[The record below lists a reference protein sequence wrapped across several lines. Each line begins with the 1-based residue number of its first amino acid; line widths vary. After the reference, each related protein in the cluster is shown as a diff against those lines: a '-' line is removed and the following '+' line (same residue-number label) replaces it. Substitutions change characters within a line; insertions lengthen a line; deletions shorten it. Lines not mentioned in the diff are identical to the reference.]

1 MIVGLTFALLLVLL
15 FINAPVFAAIL
26 GSSIFYFVANDS
38 LSWMMVVQ
46 RTISGLESIPLLA
59 VPFFVMAGVFMNY
72 TGITSRM
79 IRFAEVLTGHMPG
92 GLAQTNVVLS
102 TLMGG
107 LSGSSLADAAMQ
119 SKILVP
125 EMEKRGYGKAF
136 SSAVTGASAL
146 ITPIIPPGIALIIY
160 GFVGNVS
167 IGRLFL
173 AGVVPGVMTCLF
185 MMVVVHFISKR
196 RGYLPIYEKR
206 AGIREVFRAFREASW
221 ALFLPVVIVGG
232 IRFGVFTPTEAG
244 SIAILYALVLGTIV
258 YREMTLKDLKT
269 GLIETVTTTASI
281 MLIIAAASSFAWIL
295 TWERVPQITANWVLT
310 MVSSPG
316 VFLLLI
322 NVFLLIVGMFIE
334 GNAAM
339 LVLIPI
345 FMPMVQALG
354 INDVHFGMVFIF
366 NMAVGSLT
374 PPMGTVMF
382 TTCSITGAKI
392 GDYIRESVP
401 FYLVLLFCLILI
413 TYVPQIS
420 LFLPNL
426 LFN

>member
-15 FINAPVFAAIL
+15 FINAPVFVAIL
-26 GSSIFYFVANDS
+26 GSSIFYFVANNS

-185 MMVVVHFISKR
+185 MMVAVHFISKR
-196 RGYLPIYEKR
+196 RGYLPIYERR

-295 TWERVPQITANWVLT
+295 TWERVPQITANWVLSI
-310 MVSSPG
+310 VSSPG
-316 VFLLLI
+316 MFFFLI
-322 NVFLLIVGMFIE
+322 NIFLLIVGMFIE

-413 TYVPQIS
+413 TYMPQIS
-420 LFLPNL
+420 LFLPDL

>member
-374 PPMGTVMF
+374 PPMGTVPEF
-382 TTCSITGAKI
+382 TPLAKVI
-392 GDYIRESVP
+392 MSGTTP
-401 FYLVLLFCLILI
+401 
-413 TYVPQIS
+413 
-420 LFLPNL
+420 
-426 LFN
+426 

>member
-322 NVFLLIVGMFIE
+322 NIFLLIVGMFIE

-392 GDYIRESVP
+392 GDYIREAVP

>member
-1 MIVGLTFALLLVLL
+1 MIVGLTFVLLLVLL
-15 FINAPVFAAIL
+15 FINAPVFVAIL
-26 GSSIFYFVANDS
+26 GSSIFYFVANNS

-196 RGYLPIYEKR
+196 RGYLPIYERR

-295 TWERVPQITANWVLT
+295 TWERVPQITANWVLSI
-310 MVSSPG
+310 VSSPG
-316 VFLLLI
+316 MFLLLI
-322 NVFLLIVGMFIE
+322 NIFLLIVGMFIE

-401 FYLVLLFCLILI
+401 FYLVLLFCLLLI
-413 TYVPQIS
+413 TYIPQIS

>member
-15 FINAPVFAAIL
+15 FINAPVFVAIL

-196 RGYLPIYEKR
+196 RGYLPIYERR

-295 TWERVPQITANWVLT
+295 TWERVPQITANWVLSI
-310 MVSSPG
+310 VSSPG
-316 VFLLLI
+316 MFLLLI
-322 NVFLLIVGMFIE
+322 NIFLLIVGMFIE

-401 FYLVLLFCLILI
+401 FYLVLLFCLLLI
-413 TYVPQIS
+413 TYIPQIS

>member
-281 MLIIAAASSFAWIL
+281 MLIIAAASSFAWVL

-322 NVFLLIVGMFIE
+322 NIFLLIVGMFIE

>member
-15 FINAPVFAAIL
+15 FINAPVFVAIL
-26 GSSIFYFVANDS
+26 GSSIFYFVANNS

-185 MMVVVHFISKR
+185 MMVAVHFISKR
-196 RGYLPIYEKR
+196 RGYLPIYERR

-295 TWERVPQITANWVLT
+295 TWERVPQITANWVLSI
-310 MVSSPG
+310 VSSPG
-316 VFLLLI
+316 MFLFLI
-322 NVFLLIVGMFIE
+322 NIFLLIVGMFIE

-413 TYVPQIS
+413 TYMPQIS
-420 LFLPNL
+420 LFLPDL

>member
-1 MIVGLTFALLLVLL
+1 MLVSLTFALLLILL
-15 FINAPVFAAIL
+15 FANAPVFIAIL
-26 GSSIFYFVANDS
+26 GSSIFYFVFNDS

-46 RTISGLESIPLLA
+46 RCISGLESIPLLA

-107 LSGSSLADAAMQ
+107 LSGSSLADAAMEA
-119 SKILVP
+119 KILVP
-125 EMEKRGYGKAF
+125 EMVRRGYGLDF

-173 AGVVPGVMTCLF
+173 AGVVPGIMTCLF
-185 MMVVVHFISKR
+185 MMVAVHFISIR
-196 RGYLPIYEKR
+196 RGYLPIYEKH
-206 AGIREVFRAFREASW
+206 ASAREVFGAFREASW
-221 ALFLPVVIVGG
+221 ALLLPVVIIGG

-244 SIAILYALVLGTIV
+244 SIAILYSIVLGTIV
-258 YREMTLKDLKT
+258 YREMKLSDLKT
-269 GLIETVTTTASI
+269 GMIETVTTTASI

-295 TWERVPQITANWVLT
+295 TWERVPQIAANWVLSV
-310 MVSSPG
+310 VSG
-316 VFLLLI
+316 QGMFLFLVNI
-322 NVFLLIVGMFIE
+322 FLLIVGMFIE
-334 GNAAM
+334 GNAAL

-345 FMPMVQALG
+345 FAPMAAALG

-382 TTCSITGAKI
+382 TTCSITGSKI

-413 TYVPQIS
+413 TYIPQIS

-426 LFN
+426 LFR

>member
-136 SSAVTGASAL
+136 STAVTGASAL

-322 NVFLLIVGMFIE
+322 NIFLLIVGMFIE

>member
-1 MIVGLTFALLLVLL
+1 MIISLTFTLLLVLL
-15 FINAPVFAAIL
+15 FIDAPVFVAIL
-26 GSSIFYFVANDS
+26 GSSVFYFVANDS

-107 LSGSSLADAAMQ
+107 LSGSSLADAAME

-173 AGVVPGVMTCLF
+173 AGVVPGVMTCIF
-185 MMVVVHFISKR
+185 MMIAVHFVSKK
-196 RGYLPIYEKR
+196 RGYAPIYEKR
-206 AGIREVFRAFREASW
+206 AGFREVFVAFRKASW
-221 ALFLPVVIVGG
+221 ALLLPVVIIGG
-232 IRFGVFTPTEAG
+232 IRLGVFTPTEAG
-244 SIAILYALVLGTIV
+244 SIAILYSLVLGIVV
-258 YREMTLKDLKT
+258 YREMTLKDLKA

-281 MLIIAAASSFAWIL
+281 MLIIGAASSFAWIL
-295 TWERVPQITANWVLT
+295 TWERVPQIAANWVLSV
-310 MVSSPG
+310 VSSPTMFLFLINI
-316 VFLLLI
+316 FLL
-322 NVFLLIVGMFIE
+322 FVGMFIE
-334 GNAAM
+334 GNAAL

-345 FMPMVQALG
+345 FSPMARAIG
-354 INDVHFGMVFIF
+354 IDDVHFGMVFIF

-392 GDYIRESVP
+392 GDFIRESVP
-401 FYLVLLFCLILI
+401 FYIVLLICLILI
-413 TYVPQIS
+413 TYIPQIS

>member
-15 FINAPVFAAIL
+15 FINAPVFVAIL
-26 GSSIFYFVANDS
+26 GSSIFYFVANNS

-185 MMVVVHFISKR
+185 MMVAVHFISKR
-196 RGYLPIYEKR
+196 RGYLPIYERR
-206 AGIREVFRAFREASW
+206 AGIREVFRAFRAASW

-295 TWERVPQITANWVLT
+295 TWERVPQITANWVLSI
-310 MVSSPG
+310 VSSPG
-316 VFLLLI
+316 MFLFLI
-322 NVFLLIVGMFIE
+322 NIFLLIVGMFIE

-345 FMPMVQALG
+345 FMPMVKALG

-401 FYLVLLFCLILI
+401 FYLVLLFCLLLI
-413 TYVPQIS
+413 TYIPQIS
-420 LFLPNL
+420 LFLPDL

>member
-1 MIVGLTFALLLVLL
+1 MIVGLTFVLLLVLL
-15 FINAPVFAAIL
+15 FINAPVFVAIL
-26 GSSIFYFVANDS
+26 GSSIFYFVANNS

-79 IRFAEVLTGHMPG
+79 IRFAEVLTGHMLG

-295 TWERVPQITANWVLT
+295 TWERVPQITANWVLSI
-310 MVSSPG
+310 VSSPG
-316 VFLLLI
+316 MFLLLI
-322 NVFLLIVGMFIE
+322 NIFLLIVGMFIE

-401 FYLVLLFCLILI
+401 FYLVLLFCLLLI
-413 TYVPQIS
+413 TYIPQIS

>member
-269 GLIETVTTTASI
+269 GLIETVATTASI

-322 NVFLLIVGMFIE
+322 NIFLLIVGMFIE

>member
-1 MIVGLTFALLLVLL
+1 MIVGLTFVLLLVLL

-196 RGYLPIYEKR
+196 RGYLPIYERR

-295 TWERVPQITANWVLT
+295 TWERVPQITANWVLSI
-310 MVSSPG
+310 VSSPG
-316 VFLLLI
+316 MFLLLI
-322 NVFLLIVGMFIE
+322 NIFLLIVGMFIE

-401 FYLVLLFCLILI
+401 FYLVLLFCLLLI
-413 TYVPQIS
+413 TYIPQIS

>member
-26 GSSIFYFVANDS
+26 GSSIFYFVTNDS

-322 NVFLLIVGMFIE
+322 NIFLLIVGMFIE

>member
-15 FINAPVFAAIL
+15 FINAPVFVAIL
-26 GSSIFYFVANDS
+26 GSSIFYFVANNS

-196 RGYLPIYEKR
+196 RGYLPIYERR

-295 TWERVPQITANWVLT
+295 TWERVPQITANWVLSI
-310 MVSSPG
+310 VSSPG
-316 VFLLLI
+316 MFLLLI
-322 NVFLLIVGMFIE
+322 NIFLLIVGMFIE

-401 FYLVLLFCLILI
+401 FYLVLLFCLLLI
-413 TYVPQIS
+413 TYIPQIS

>member
-1 MIVGLTFALLLVLL
+1 MIVSLTFALLLVLL
-15 FINAPVFAAIL
+15 FLNAPVFVAIL

-38 LSWMMVVQ
+38 LSWMMLVQ

-79 IRFAEVLTGHMPG
+79 IRFAEVLTGHLPG

-173 AGVVPGVMTCLF
+173 AGVIPGVMTCIF
-185 MMVVVHFISKR
+185 MMIVVHFISKK
-196 RGYLPIYEKR
+196 RGYTPIYEKR
-206 AGIREVFRAFREASW
+206 ASVREVFTAFREASW
-221 ALFLPVVIVGG
+221 ALLLPVVIIGG

-244 SIAILYALVLGTIV
+244 SIAILYSLVLGTIV
-258 YREMTLKDLKT
+258 YREMTLRDLRT

-281 MLIIAAASSFAWIL
+281 MLIISAASAFAWIL
-295 TWERVPQITANWVLT
+295 TWERVPQAAANWVLSV
-310 MVSSPG
+310 VSTPG
-316 VFLLLI
+316 MFLLLI
-322 NVFLLIVGMFIE
+322 NIFLLIVGMFIE

-345 FMPMVQALG
+345 FMPMVKGLG
-354 INDVHFGMVFIF
+354 INEVHFGLVFIF

-392 GDYIRESVP
+392 GEYIRESVP
-401 FYLVLLFCLILI
+401 FYLVLLFCLFLI
-413 TYVPQIS
+413 TYIPQIS

>member
-322 NVFLLIVGMFIE
+322 NIFLLIVGMFIE

>member
-1 MIVGLTFALLLVLL
+1 MIVGLTFVLLLVLL
-15 FINAPVFAAIL
+15 FINAPVFVAIL
-26 GSSIFYFVANDS
+26 GSSIFYFVANNS

-196 RGYLPIYEKR
+196 RGYLPIYERR

-295 TWERVPQITANWVLT
+295 TWKGCPDHGELGAVHSLKPRDVPFAHQYFPAARGHVHRGKRRHAGAHTHIHAHGAG
-310 MVSSPG
+310 PG
-316 VFLLLI
+316 DKRCPLRHGVHLQHGGGI
-322 NVFLLIVGMFIE
+322 PHAAH
-334 GNAAM
+334 GN
-339 LVLIPI
+339 
-345 FMPMVQALG
+345 G
-354 INDVHFGMVFIF
+354 DVHHLLHHGGKDRRLHQGVGALLPGA
-366 NMAVGSLT
+366 AVLSSADHLH
-374 PPMGTVMF
+374 PPDF
-382 TTCSITGAKI
+382 P
-392 GDYIRESVP
+392 VP
-401 FYLVLLFCLILI
+401 
-413 TYVPQIS
+413 P
-420 LFLPNL
+420 
-426 LFN
+426 

>member
-1 MIVGLTFALLLVLL
+1 
-15 FINAPVFAAIL
+15 
-26 GSSIFYFVANDS
+26 
-38 LSWMMVVQ
+38 
-46 RTISGLESIPLLA
+46 
-59 VPFFVMAGVFMNY
+59 
-72 TGITSRM
+72 
-79 IRFAEVLTGHMPG
+79 
-92 GLAQTNVVLS
+92 
-102 TLMGG
+102 
-107 LSGSSLADAAMQ
+107 
-119 SKILVP
+119 
-125 EMEKRGYGKAF
+125 
-136 SSAVTGASAL
+136 
-146 ITPIIPPGIALIIY
+146 
-160 GFVGNVS
+160 
-167 IGRLFL
+167 
-173 AGVVPGVMTCLF
+173 

-401 FYLVLLFCLILI
+401 FYLVLLFCLLLI
-413 TYVPQIS
+413 TYIPQIS

>member
-15 FINAPVFAAIL
+15 FINAPVFVAIL
-26 GSSIFYFVANDS
+26 GSSIFYFVANNS

-196 RGYLPIYEKR
+196 RGYLPIYERR

-295 TWERVPQITANWVLT
+295 TWERVPQITANWVLSI
-310 MVSSPG
+310 VSSPG
-316 VFLLLI
+316 MFLLLI
-322 NVFLLIVGMFIE
+322 NIFLLIVGMFIE

>member
-146 ITPIIPPGIALIIY
+146 ITP
-160 GFVGNVS
+160 S
-167 IGRLFL
+167 
-173 AGVVPGVMTCLF
+173 
-185 MMVVVHFISKR
+185 SR
-196 RGYLPIYEKR
+196 R
-206 AGIREVFRAFREASW
+206 AS
-221 ALFLPVVIVGG
+221 P
-232 IRFGVFTPTEAG
+232 
-244 SIAILYALVLGTIV
+244 
-258 YREMTLKDLKT
+258 
-269 GLIETVTTTASI
+269 
-281 MLIIAAASSFAWIL
+281 
-295 TWERVPQITANWVLT
+295 
-310 MVSSPG
+310 
-316 VFLLLI
+316 
-322 NVFLLIVGMFIE
+322 
-334 GNAAM
+334 
-339 LVLIPI
+339 
-345 FMPMVQALG
+345 
-354 INDVHFGMVFIF
+354 
-366 NMAVGSLT
+366 
-374 PPMGTVMF
+374 
-382 TTCSITGAKI
+382 
-392 GDYIRESVP
+392 
-401 FYLVLLFCLILI
+401 
-413 TYVPQIS
+413 
-420 LFLPNL
+420 
-426 LFN
+426 

>member
-1 MIVGLTFALLLVLL
+1 MIVGLTFVLLLVLL
-15 FINAPVFAAIL
+15 FINAPVFVAIL
-26 GSSIFYFVANDS
+26 GSSIFYFVANNS

-196 RGYLPIYEKR
+196 RGYLPIYERR

-295 TWERVPQITANWVLT
+295 TWERVPQITANWVLSI
-310 MVSSPG
+310 VSSPG
-316 VFLLLI
+316 MFLLLI
-322 NVFLLIVGMFIE
+322 NIFLLLVGMFIE

-401 FYLVLLFCLILI
+401 FYLVLLFCLLLI
-413 TYVPQIS
+413 TYIPQIS

>member
-26 GSSIFYFVANDS
+26 GRSIFYFVANDS

-322 NVFLLIVGMFIE
+322 NIFLLIVGMFIE

>member
-1 MIVGLTFALLLVLL
+1 
-15 FINAPVFAAIL
+15 
-26 GSSIFYFVANDS
+26 
-38 LSWMMVVQ
+38 MMVVQ

-322 NVFLLIVGMFIE
+322 NIFLLIVGMFIE

-401 FYLVLLFCLILI
+401 FYLVLLFCLLLI
-413 TYVPQIS
+413 TYIPQIS

>member
-1 MIVGLTFALLLVLL
+1 MIVSLTFALLLTLL
-15 FINAPVFAAIL
+15 FINAPVFVAIL

-38 LSWMMVVQ
+38 LSWMMIVQ
-46 RTISGLESIPLLA
+46 RAISGLESIPLLA

-72 TGITSRM
+72 TGITGRM
-79 IRFAEVLTGHMPG
+79 IRFAEVLTGHLPG

-173 AGVVPGVMTCLF
+173 AGVIPGIMTCLF
-185 MMVVVHFISKR
+185 MMAVVHFISKK

-206 AGIREVFRAFREASW
+206 ADAREVFRAFREASW
-221 ALFLPVVIVGG
+221 ALLLPVVIIGG

-244 SIAILYALVLGTIV
+244 SVAILYSLVLGTIV
-258 YREMTLKDLKT
+258 YREMTLRDLRT

-281 MLIIAAASSFAWIL
+281 MLIIGAASAFAWIL
-295 TWERVPQITANWVLT
+295 TWERVPQVAANWVLSV
-310 MVSSPG
+310 VSSPG
-316 VFLLLI
+316 MFLLLI
-322 NVFLLIVGMFIE
+322 NAFLLIVGMFIE

-345 FMPMVQALG
+345 FMPMVKGLG
-354 INDVHFGMVFIF
+354 IDEVHFGLVFIF

-392 GDYIRESVP
+392 GEYIRESVP
-401 FYLVLLFCLILI
+401 FYLILLFCLLLI
-413 TYVPQIS
+413 TYFPQIS

>member
-322 NVFLLIVGMFIE
+322 NIFLLIVGMFIE

-401 FYLVLLFCLILI
+401 FYLVLLICLILI

>member
-401 FYLVLLFCLILI
+401 FYLVLLFCLLLI
-413 TYVPQIS
+413 TYIPQIS

>member
-1 MIVGLTFALLLVLL
+1 MIVSLTFALLLILL
-15 FINAPVFAAIL
+15 FINAPVFVAIL
-26 GSSIFYFVANDS
+26 GSSIFYFVANDA
-38 LSWMMVVQ
+38 LSWMMIVQ

-79 IRFAEVLTGHMPG
+79 IRFAEVLTGHLPG

-173 AGVVPGVMTCLF
+173 AGVFPGIMTCLF
-185 MMVVVHFISKR
+185 MMVVVHFISKK

-206 AGIREVFRAFREASW
+206 AGAREVFRAFREASW
-221 ALFLPVVIVGG
+221 ALLLPVVIVGG

-244 SIAILYALVLGTIV
+244 SIAILYSLVLGTIV
-258 YREMTLKDLKT
+258 YREMTLRDLRT

-281 MLIIAAASSFAWIL
+281 MLIIGAASAFAWIL
-295 TWERVPQITANWVLT
+295 TWERVPQIAANWVLSV
-310 MVSSPG
+310 VSSPG
-316 VFLLLI
+316 MFLLLI
-322 NVFLLIVGMFIE
+322 NIFLLIVGMFIE

-345 FMPMVQALG
+345 FMPMVKGLG
-354 INDVHFGMVFIF
+354 IDEVHFGLVFIF

-392 GDYIRESVP
+392 GEYIRESVP
-401 FYLVLLFCLILI
+401 FYLSLLFCLLLI
-413 TYVPQIS
+413 TYFPQIS

>member
-1 MIVGLTFALLLVLL
+1 MIVGLTFVLLLVLL
-15 FINAPVFAAIL
+15 FINAPVFVAIL
-26 GSSIFYFVANDS
+26 GSSIFYFVANNS

-185 MMVVVHFISKR
+185 MMVVVHFIS
-196 RGYLPIYEKR
+196 
-206 AGIREVFRAFREASW
+206 FF
-221 ALFLPVVIVGG
+221 
-232 IRFGVFTPTEAG
+232 
-244 SIAILYALVLGTIV
+244 
-258 YREMTLKDLKT
+258 
-269 GLIETVTTTASI
+269 
-281 MLIIAAASSFAWIL
+281 
-295 TWERVPQITANWVLT
+295 
-310 MVSSPG
+310 
-316 VFLLLI
+316 
-322 NVFLLIVGMFIE
+322 
-334 GNAAM
+334 
-339 LVLIPI
+339 
-345 FMPMVQALG
+345 
-354 INDVHFGMVFIF
+354 
-366 NMAVGSLT
+366 
-374 PPMGTVMF
+374 
-382 TTCSITGAKI
+382 
-392 GDYIRESVP
+392 
-401 FYLVLLFCLILI
+401 
-413 TYVPQIS
+413 
-420 LFLPNL
+420 
-426 LFN
+426 

>member
-15 FINAPVFAAIL
+15 FINAPVFVAIL

-196 RGYLPIYEKR
+196 RGYLPIYERR

-295 TWERVPQITANWVLT
+295 TWERVPQITANWVLSI
-310 MVSSPG
+310 VSSPG
-316 VFLLLI
+316 MFLLLI
-322 NVFLLIVGMFIE
+322 NIFLLIVGMFIE

-345 FMPMVQALG
+345 FMPMVKALG
-354 INDVHFGMVFIF
+354 INEVHFGLVFIF

-401 FYLVLLFCLILI
+401 FYLVLLFCLLLI

-420 LFLPNL
+420 LFLPDL

>member
-1 MIVGLTFALLLVLL
+1 
-15 FINAPVFAAIL
+15 
-26 GSSIFYFVANDS
+26 
-38 LSWMMVVQ
+38 
-46 RTISGLESIPLLA
+46 
-59 VPFFVMAGVFMNY
+59 
-72 TGITSRM
+72 
-79 IRFAEVLTGHMPG
+79 
-92 GLAQTNVVLS
+92 
-102 TLMGG
+102 
-107 LSGSSLADAAMQ
+107 
-119 SKILVP
+119 
-125 EMEKRGYGKAF
+125 
-136 SSAVTGASAL
+136 
-146 ITPIIPPGIALIIY
+146 
-160 GFVGNVS
+160 
-167 IGRLFL
+167 
-173 AGVVPGVMTCLF
+173 MTCLF

-295 TWERVPQITANWVLT
+295 TWERVPQITANWVLSI
-310 MVSSPG
+310 VSSPG
-316 VFLLLI
+316 MFLLLI
-322 NVFLLIVGMFIE
+322 NIFLLIVGMFIE

-392 GDYIRESVP
+392 GTTSGNRCPSTWCS
-401 FYLVLLFCLILI
+401 FFFLILHLHAPDFA
-413 TYVPQIS
+413 VPAESAVQLIS
-420 LFLPNL
+420 GPPFRV
-426 LFN
+426 

>member
-322 NVFLLIVGMFIE
+322 NIFLLIVGMFIE

-401 FYLVLLFCLILI
+401 FYLVLLFCLLLI

-420 LFLPNL
+420 LFLPDL